1 MSEFFRVCKL
11 EDLKENLPFPV
22 EVDDYDITIIKHA
35 GRVFALLDRCSH
47 QDFPLSTGEVAGGVV
62 RCRAH
67 GAEFDLATGKVL
79 KAPAL
84 VGVRTFPVK
93 VEDGDVWVAV

>member
-1 MSEFFRVCKL
+1 MSEYHRVCRFDEL
-11 EDLKENLPFPV
+11 IENLPHPV
-22 EVDDYDITIIKHA
+22 EVDDYEITIIKHA
-35 GRVFALLDRCSH
+35 GSVYALLDQCSH
-47 QDFPLSTGEVAGGVV
+47 EDFPLSQGKVEGGVI

-84 VGVRTFPVK
+84 VGVKTFPVK
-93 VEDGDVWVAV
+93 VEEGDVYVAV